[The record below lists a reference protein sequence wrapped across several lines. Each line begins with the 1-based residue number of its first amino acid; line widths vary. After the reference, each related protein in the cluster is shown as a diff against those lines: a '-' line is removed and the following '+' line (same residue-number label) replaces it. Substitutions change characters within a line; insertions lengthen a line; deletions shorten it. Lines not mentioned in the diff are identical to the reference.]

1 MTSLDDEQRTLLDAY
16 ARATRPRPTEVDHAL
31 TRTLARIESEGEQ
44 RARRLPRHRRGRV
57 LIMAASLVLLIGA
70 GAAMAAVH
78 WLELRS
84 APAPEP
90 APAPANAARH
100 DHDVAPSVDR
110 TVAPTR
116 PSTIAPE
123 PAPAPEPDEAPS
135 TTPPAP
141 QPDASTKPPVPRRRA
156 RAEQPKDE
164 DKDEPE
170 PEAAPAHQLAD
181 ESHLLTKLRRALD
194 AGQFASALD
203 WADEHARR
211 HPKGAL
217 TEERLLLEAVA
228 ACRAGQTA
236 RGRAAVEQLRD
247 RFPGSPAIA
256 RVERACASEP
266 ADANP

>member
-1 MTSLDDEQRTLLDAY
+1 MTSFDDEQRTLLVAY
-16 ARATRPRPTEVDHAL
+16 ARATGPRPAEVDHAL
-31 TRTLARIESEGEQ
+31 TRTLARIESETERG
-44 RARRLPRHRRGRV
+44 ARRLPRRRRGRV

-84 APAPEP
+84 APAP
-90 APAPANAARH
+90 APANAARH
-100 DHDVAPSVDR
+100 DHDVPPNVDR
-110 TVAPTR
+110 TVAPTQ
-116 PSTIAPE
+116 PSTSA
-123 PAPAPEPDEAPS
+123 PAPAPVPALDEAPS

-141 QPDASTKPPVPRRRA
+141 QPDTNTEPPTPRRRA
-156 RAEQPKDE
+156 RAEPNKV
-164 DKDEPE
+164 EPE
-170 PEAAPAHQLAD
+170 PTPTPAHQLAD
-181 ESHLLTKLRRALD
+181 ENHLLTKLRRALD
-194 AGQFASALD
+194 AGQYASALD

-228 ACRAGQTA
+228 ACRSGQTT
-236 RGRAAVEQLRD
+236 RGRAAIGQLRD

-256 RVERACASEP
+256 RVERACASGP

>member
-1 MTSLDDEQRTLLDAY
+1 MIQLDDEQRALLDGY

-31 TRTLARIESEGEQ
+31 TRTLARIESATER
-44 RARRLPRHRRGRV
+44 RARRLPRRRRGRV

-84 APAPEP
+84 APEP
-90 APAPANAARH
+90 AAAPAPGNAARH
-100 DHDVAPSVDR
+100 DHDVAPNVDR
-110 TVAPTR
+110 AAAPTQ
-116 PSTIAPE
+116 PSTIAP
-123 PAPAPEPDEAPS
+123 APEPTPALELDQAAS
-135 TTPPAP
+135 STPPP
-141 QPDASTKPPVPRRRA
+141 SQPDANTKPPTPRRRA
-156 RAEQPKDE
+156 RAEPNKV
-164 DKDEPE
+164 EPQG
-170 PEAAPAHQLAD
+170 EAMPAHQLAD
-181 ESHLLTKLRRALD
+181 ENHLLTKLRRALD
-194 AGQFASALD
+194 AGQYASALD

-236 RGRAAVEQLRD
+236 RGRAAIGQLRD